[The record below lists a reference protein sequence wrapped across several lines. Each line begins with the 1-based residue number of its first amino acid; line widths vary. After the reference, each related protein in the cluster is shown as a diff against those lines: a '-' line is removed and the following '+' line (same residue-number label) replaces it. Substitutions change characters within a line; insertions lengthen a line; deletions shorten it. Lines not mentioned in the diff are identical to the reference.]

1 MNEQERARLLNI
13 FRRGAWFG
21 ALESDLQRLL
31 VERLAP
37 RSFAKGETISR
48 EEGPSRGLCALLR
61 GRVGFVRSTE
71 GGDECLVH
79 VAEPVFWF
87 GELGLLTRRTAVTT
101 LALTPVRALALS
113 PAAFEEIVAAEP
125 RYYRPFAELAL
136 ERFAAAYRF
145 VAENHLLPAETRL
158 RTRLA
163 DLAELRAQDAP
174 QAGPI
179 TLGLSQ
185 EELARVVGLSRQ
197 TVNPLLRGL
206 QVEGLIELESR
217 KIRVLDPAR
226 LRTCRGAGDRRL
238 EAARGR

>member
-1 MNEQERARLLNI
+1 
-13 FRRGAWFG
+13 
-21 ALESDLQRLL
+21 
-31 VERLAP
+31 
-37 RSFAKGETISR
+37 
-48 EEGPSRGLCALLR
+48 
-61 GRVGFVRSTE
+61 
-71 GGDECLVH
+71 
-79 VAEPVFWF
+79 VFWF
-87 GELGLLTRRTAVTT
+87 GEMGLLTKRTVVTT

-206 QVEGLIELESR
+206 QAEGLIELESR
-217 KIRVLDPAR
+217 KIRVLDPAQ
-226 LRTCRGAGDRRL
+226 LRTCRAAGARRL

>member
-1 MNEQERARLLNI
+1 MNERERARFLHI

-21 ALESDLQRLL
+21 GLETALQCLI
-31 VERLAP
+31 VERLTP
-37 RSFAKGETISR
+37 RSFAKGETIIR
-48 EEGPSRGLCALLR
+48 EQGPSRGLFALLR
-61 GRVGFVRSTE
+61 GRVGFVRATA
-71 GGDECLVH
+71 GGDEYLVH
-79 VAEPVFWF
+79 VAEPLFWF
-87 GELGLLTRRTAVTT
+87 GEMGLLTRRTVVTT
-101 LALTPVRALALS
+101 LALAPVRALAL
-113 PAAFEEIVAAEP
+113 PMAAFEEIVAAEP

-158 RTRLA
+158 CTRLA
-163 DLAELRAQDAP
+163 DLAEMRAQDAP

-206 QVEGLIELESR
+206 QAEGLIELESR

-226 LRTCRGAGDRRL
+226 LRACRAGDGNPL
-238 EAARGR
+238 EAARAR